1 MSKKIISASIE
12 ETTISEVNKIAKQDN
27 NRSFS
32 AMIGILLD
40 EAIAARQIKKE
51 EKK

>member
-12 ETTISEVNKIAKQDN
+12 ETTISEVNNIAKQDN
-27 NRSFS
+27 SRSFS
-32 AMIGILLD
+32 AMVGILLD
-40 EAIAARQIKKE
+40 EAIAARKLKDK